1 MDTYD
6 FELTDEVMDKINRL
20 TRRPLKK
27 ERVYAFPVILC
38 DNEIDRDGERFS
50 GQSIEKLATLFV
62 GKTGIFDHDPKGR
75 NQTARIFDTCV
86 DRPEGKLTSDGEQY
100 ICLVAR
106 AYMVRN
112 DRSAALIDEIDAGIK
127 KEVSISCAVAK
138 KTCSVCGKDIYKE
151 RCSHIKGREYGGK
164 KCYVSLEEP
173 TDAYEWSF
181 VAVPAQVNAG
191 VTKTFGK
198 EAPEVQPSAQ
208 DKRLADE
215 HLKMYK
221 ELKGRI
227 NALLALSGEARL
239 YTADIIGR
247 MTVDELISLEK
258 TLARELTRP
267 AKAQLTA
274 AKTNYDKYKTDK

>member
-1 MDTYD
+1 MNTYD
-6 FELTDEVMDKINRL
+6 FELTDEVLDKINRL

-151 RCSHIKGREYGGK
+151 RCPHIKGREYGGK

-208 DKRLADE
+208 DKCLADE

-221 ELKGRI
+221 ELNGRI
-227 NALLALSGEARL
+227 HALLALSGETRL

-274 AKTNYDKYKTDK
+274 AKTNYDKDKTDK